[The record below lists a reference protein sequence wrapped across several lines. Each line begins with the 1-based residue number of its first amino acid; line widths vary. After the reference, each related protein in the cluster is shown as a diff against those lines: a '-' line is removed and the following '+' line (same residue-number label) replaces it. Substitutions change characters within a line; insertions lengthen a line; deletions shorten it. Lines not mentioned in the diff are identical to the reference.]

1 MAPTRPTRRTALRA
15 LAALAAVSVLVVA
28 VVARLDSGDPDRGV
42 TGSLS
47 GTQPAP
53 QQVVPGQRIGEDY
66 PPEATLPTI
75 FRISSFNIL
84 GYGHTAPNGNRKGW
98 ADGRTRMRLQIDLL
112 TGHDIDIVG
121 FQEFQPEQFQV
132 FTEEVGTEWGV
143 YPGDKLARAAM
154 HNSIAWRKDTWR
166 LVQPGYI
173 AIPYF
178 GGTKIRMP
186 VILLRHAETGQEAY
200 FGNFHNPANARGNAE
215 RWRDQATNLQIGMAN
230 RLRTETGLPVF
241 ITGDMNEKAEYFCRL
256 TRGAPMVAA
265 NGGSNDSSG
274 CRVPMPT
281 QVDWIFGP
289 VETSFSDYLADRSA
303 AVRKTTDHPMVIAE
317 ALLPPRTEV
326 NSCQTSPV
334 PC

>member
-15 LAALAAVSVLVVA
+15 LAALAAASVLVVA

-47 GTQPAP
+47 GTQPVP
-53 QQVVPGQRIGEDY
+53 QQVVPGQQIGEDY

-173 AIPYF
+173 AD
-178 GGTKIRMP
+178 P
-186 VILLRHAETGQEAY
+186 VLRRR
-200 FGNFHNPANARGNAE
+200 PR
-215 RWRDQATNLQIGMAN
+215 
-230 RLRTETGLPVF
+230 
-241 ITGDMNEKAEYFCRL
+241 
-256 TRGAPMVAA
+256 
-265 NGGSNDSSG
+265 SG
-274 CRVPMPT
+274 CP
-281 QVDWIFGP
+281 
-289 VETSFSDYLADRSA
+289 
-303 AVRKTTDHPMVIAE
+303 
-317 ALLPPRTEV
+317 
-326 NSCQTSPV
+326 
-334 PC
+334 